1 MIPTA
6 FRHSKSE
13 RVRGPQERVIAA
25 RYDAAISI
33 PGLDGD
39 GAGKACRRGGVQF
52 GHERSDGLPLFFLER

>member
-39 GAGKACRRGGVQF
+39 GARKASRRVDNQF
-52 GHERSDGLPLFFLER
+52 GHQFLDGLSLVFL